1 MRFGTNAFASKEELE
16 ERHNIIVDENFY
28 VELKFIIKTAIEKL
42 GSRTDKLPVVQCPI
56 QPFLVHLAFL
66 TKKGFSRYYH
76 LLRRA
81 KNIDKCLTTER
92 QERWHNELEKVL
104 SVDFWNGARKQ
115 VKGVINDN
123 PLKWL
128 QFQILNNSQFTNYR
142 VSKFRYTVSPLCTY
156 CRRSNETISHL
167 YYLCDNVKEL
177 WQQLTD
183 WLETFSINMELS
195 VTTVLFGL
203 INEDTNSVKNTFIL
217 WTKSF
222 IWKNKFF
229 SDQLNLPTFKSV
241 LKHRLD
247 ELKDVYEYKNNETLF
262 KPWINIY
269 NSLL

>member
-1 MRFGTNAFASKEELE
+1 M
-16 ERHNIIVDENFY
+16 
-28 VELKFIIKTAIEKL
+28 
-42 GSRTDKLPVVQCPI
+42 
-56 QPFLVHLAFL
+56 
-66 TKKGFSRYYH
+66 
-76 LLRRA
+76 
-81 KNIDKCLTTER
+81 
-92 QERWHNELEKVL
+92 
-104 SVDFWNGARKQ
+104 
-115 VKGVINDN
+115 
-123 PLKWL
+123 
-128 QFQILNNSQFTNYR
+128 
-142 VSKFRYTVSPLCTY
+142 
-156 CRRSNETISHL
+156 
-167 YYLCDNVKEL
+167 CDNVKEL

-183 WLETFSINMELS
+183 WLDTFSINMELS